1 MIQRIQSIYLL
12 IAVILVGML
21 YFFPFASFVV
31 EQDMSMYHISIKGLL
46 PDISDAKPIFRVI
59 PLIFIISTSILALL
73 SAIMLFKRRMLQI
86 RICIIS
92 ILALLG
98 LQGLMLYFISVSK
111 HQLGAVS
118 SFSIVFVFPI
128 IAAILSYL
136 AIRGIAKDEALV
148 RSMDR
153 LR

>member
-1 MIQRIQSIYLL
+1 MIQRIQSVYLL
-12 IAVILVGML
+12 IAAILVGVL

-31 EQDMSMYHISIKGLL
+31 EQDMSMFHISIKGLL
-46 PDISDAKPIFRVI
+46 ADISDAKPIFRVI
-59 PLIFIISTSILALL
+59 PLIIVISVSIIALL
-73 SAIMLFKRRMLQI
+73 TAIMLYKRRMLQI
-86 RICIIS
+86 RVCITS
-92 ILALLG
+92 IVLSLG
-98 LQGLMLYFISVSK
+98 LQGLMFYYISVAK
-111 HQLGAVS
+111 HQLGSQS

-128 IAAILSYL
+128 ISAILIYL